1 MQDLQAWFAPLLW
14 IIATITAIV
23 AFVRLCK
30 PVWRIFSAPGELEK
44 TVNNLETNIKGHF
57 DEVNGRL
64 DKYDQDLQ
72 RIEEKI
78 IKSDKVQLSMLH
90 DQIVQIYQMA
100 KIQGD
105 ISQSD
110 YKRACDLYAQDGE
123 DEYIDLI
130 FGLIKEMYVEAER
143 KRKGDIHE
151 G

>member
-30 PVWRIFSAPGELEK
+30 PVWRIFSAPEKLEK
-44 TVNNLETNIKGHF
+44 TMANIELNMSTHF
-57 DEVNGRL
+57 DDINGRL
-64 DKYDQDLQ
+64 DKYDDDLE
-72 RIEEKI
+72 RIESKI
-78 IKSDKVQLSMLH
+78 IKSDQIQLSMLH

-105 ISQSD
+105 ISQAD
-110 YKRACDLYAQDGE
+110 YKRVCDLHAQDGN
-123 DEYIDLI
+123 DDYIEMI
-130 FGLIKEMYVEAER
+130 FNLIKEMYLEAER
-143 KRKGDIHE
+143 KRQGEIHE